1 MTRDDTPTGVA
12 DPDDANEPSLAAA
25 RAAWR
30 ALREPLE
37 PGPDLD
43 ARIRAAARSAAASTG
58 SNAGSAA
65 GSTAG
70 APAALRARS
79 GGHARRYVGWGLALA
94 AVFVGGVVFVLPPA
108 PLSDLPLEAPAHARG
123 PASAPGAP
131 APGAPAHGAPA
142 PGAPAH
148 GAPAHGA
155 PSHGAPSHVMASP
168 SAAEAVDATAPMPPV
183 RAAPL
188 QSAPMQPVAMQPAPS
203 PEAAPA
209 DAQAAAPAPPSP
221 DLPMTPDLIATP
233 ERPAKQATAPARAL
247 GSAADMALAGRDDAA
262 AIARELAELRALLR
276 TGDPALPARLRAFVE
291 RYPGHPLAGTD
302 PALAEVLARD
312 DRRP

>member
-108 PLSDLPLEAPAHARG
+108 PLSDLPVEAPAHAPAPARG
-123 PASAPGAP
+123 PASAT
-131 APGAPAHGAPA
+131 
-142 PGAPAH
+142 

-203 PEAAPA
+203 PEAAPV